1 MKNDFFTNNLW
12 LKIASLVCAIT
23 LWFFVILSGQFEISM
38 DVPVVFSNI
47 PPELDIVE
55 YPETVRVSIEG
66 QERLLENLKQ
76 KEISAVIDMEQTTEG
91 KVFFTL
97 SKENIDLPKMLS
109 VKSIEPETIGVK
121 IETLFKKTVAVKPA
135 VAGKPEK
142 GFAIA
147 DIKVTP
153 ESVELEGPKSKIS
166 KIRTIKTEPLDINGI
181 NSDLRYRASLNLS
194 DVNIRKNI
202 DKVEVFISVRKIK

>member
-12 LKIASLVCAIT
+12 LKIASLVCGIT

-38 DVPVVFSNI
+38 DVPIIFSNI

-55 YPETVRVSIEG
+55 YPKTVRVSIEG

-76 KEISAVIDMEQTTEG
+76 KEISAVIDMEQTMEG

-97 SKENIDLPKMLS
+97 SKDNIDLPAMLS
-109 VKSIEPETIGVK
+109 VKSIEPETIGIK
-121 IETLFKKTVAVKPA
+121 IETLCKKTVTVKPA
-135 VAGKPEK
+135 VVGLPEK

-147 DIKVTP
+147 GIKVTP

-194 DVNIRKNI
+194 DPNIRKNI
-202 DKVEVFISVRKIK
+202 NKVEVFISVKKIK